1 MKRVAGTKRIAM
13 PFLAALFLTGCGG
26 QPASTPEKPAEQAQ
40 TKPAEPQVPEDIQA
54 AADALLGSGA
64 TVLVFGD
71 LAKTGQQQFLAANVI
86 PKSTKNAIP
95 GTIVTRAVIA
105 QNTDGKW
112 EELLRADEHLK
123 NGKGYLSLTPF
134 ESVTGWRLQYEQD
147 ADKGLSIY
155 ITPVKGTEDS
165 HVLPIGIRW
174 NPKVKRY
181 QSLDR
186 SYEHFLPEAPSLGN
200 ARSSLR

>member
-1 MKRVAGTKRIAM
+1 MTRIPGSKRIAISL
-13 PFLAALFLTGCGG
+13 LAVLFLVGCGSNP
-26 QPASTPEKPAEQAQ
+26 PATQEKPAEQAQ
-40 TKPAEPQVPEDIQA
+40 AKPPEPQVPADVQS
-54 AADALLGSGA
+54 AADALLGTGA
-64 TVLVFGD
+64 TVLAFGD
-71 LAKTGQQQFLAANVI
+71 LAKTGNQQFLAANVI

-95 GTIVTRAVIA
+95 GTIVTRAVIG
-105 QNTDGKW
+105 QETDGKW
-112 EELLRADEHLK
+112 EEIFRADEHLK

-134 ESVTGWRLQYEQD
+134 EAVTGWRLQYEQD
-147 ADKGLSIY
+147 PEKGLQIY
-155 ITPVKGTEDS
+155 ITPVKGTEDP

-200 ARSSLR
+200 ARSTLR